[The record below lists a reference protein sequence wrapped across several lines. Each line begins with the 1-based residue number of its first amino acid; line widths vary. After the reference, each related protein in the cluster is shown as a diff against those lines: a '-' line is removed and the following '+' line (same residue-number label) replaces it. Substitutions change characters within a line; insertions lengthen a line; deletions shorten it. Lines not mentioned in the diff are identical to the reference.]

1 MNDERPI
8 EKLLRR
14 AAQKRSAESGP
25 PPELHPAN
33 RRLLQAEVA
42 RRFPS
47 AAAVPASTFQDW
59 WALLK
64 RRWAYGIGF
73 VAILWVGALV
83 IAPLISPPKSKELLA
98 QQTARE
104 IGELLAARTNASP
117 TIAPTV
123 VTSSL
128 ADNNQL
134 PSSAAKDAALTPL
147 AEPTPSAAPVVAIA
161 PRPATGEK
169 AIPAREDLPLNSRA
183 RSEAVAKIQPGAL
196 AKRSSAPGK
205 TASITSAD
213 RFNQPAPTS
222 AILHERLGHDGAAFA
237 AAKPATVDLKLKLES
252 GSSAAAVT
260 PDRAF
265 ADQVVSGIVADAS
278 IAPTEAAV
286 VVGYE
291 KSLSAAE
298 HHAEPTPVTRSAQ
311 AYANL
316 AVEKLTR
323 KLDADSLRVFPKV
336 LVNFRVEQAGRDLRV
351 VDGDGSIYT
360 GVVDEANTLYKQQLW
375 RQNQSLSNAY
385 EQKFRFQTP
394 KLTAAPTRAKA
405 QGEEFY
411 FYRVEGTNRTL
422 NQKVVFTWNFVATNA
437 LAAGNLDYKVAEQKL
452 DATKLPS
459 QFPAL
464 LQKSRITG
472 RAQFGEGREVE
483 VNALPIKP

>member
-33 RRLLQAEVA
+33 RRLLHAEVA
-42 RRFPS
+42 RRFPP
-47 AAAVPASTFQDW
+47 AAAAPASTFQDW

-64 RRWAYGIGF
+64 RRWAYGVGL

-104 IGELLAARTNASP
+104 IGELLAARTNALP

-123 VTSSL
+123 ATHSL
-128 ADNNQL
+128 ADNDHR
-134 PSSAAKDAALTPL
+134 PTSAAKDAAAPPP
-147 AEPTPSAAPVVAIA
+147 EPPAAVVATTA
-161 PRPATGEK
+161 PRATK
-169 AIPAREDLPLNSRA
+169 QAKTMAARQDVPLNSSPRA
-183 RSEAVAKIQPGAL
+183 EAVAKIQPSAL
-196 AKRSSAPGK
+196 ANRSSAPGK
-205 TASITSAD
+205 TAWITSAD

-222 AILHERLGHDGAAFA
+222 AILPERLDHDGAAFA
-237 AAKPATVDLKLKLES
+237 TPTPTTVDHKLKLES
-252 GSSAAAVT
+252 GSAAAAAT
-260 PDRAF
+260 SDRAV
-265 ADQVVSGIVADAS
+265 ANPVVSGIVADAS
-278 IAPTEAAV
+278 IAPAEAAV
-286 VVGYE
+286 VLGYE
-291 KSLSAAE
+291 KSLSAEKSNATP
-298 HHAEPTPVTRSAQ
+298 APVTRSAQ
-311 AYANL
+311 AYANR
-316 AVEKLTR
+316 AVEKVTR

-336 LVNFRVEQAGRDLRV
+336 LVNFRIEQAGRDLRV

-394 KLTAAPTRAKA
+394 KLTAKPTPAKTQA
-405 QGEEFY
+405 GEFY
-411 FYRVEGTNRTL
+411 GYRVEGTNRTL
-422 NQKVVFTWNFVATNA
+422 NQKVVFTWNFVATNS
-437 LAAGNLDYKVAEQKL
+437 LASDKLNFNPAAQKL
-452 DATKLPS
+452 EAANPTAS
-459 QFPAL
+459 FPEL

-472 RAQFGEGREVE
+472 RAQYGAGREIE
-483 VNALPIKP
+483 VNAVPVK